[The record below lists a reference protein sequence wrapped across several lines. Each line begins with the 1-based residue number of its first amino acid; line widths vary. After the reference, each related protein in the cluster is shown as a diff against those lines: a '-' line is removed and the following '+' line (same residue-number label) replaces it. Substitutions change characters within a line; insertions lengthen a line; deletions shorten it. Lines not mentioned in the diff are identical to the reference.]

1 MSGAL
6 RRRAGLSPA
15 TVAGAKPFP
24 VFRAGALLGLVL
36 AGLGGGA
43 QGDGFVFAT
52 SAFAQQPKAATTA
65 KPAAAPQS
73 FNMTA
78 IVALIRNSLIAL
90 DHGNKTNNY
99 TVLRDLAAPAFQI
112 NTAARLSDI
121 FAGLR
126 RDGLDMS
133 GVVVVDPTLT
143 RGPKIEKNG
152 LLHVAGAFPSGPQ
165 VLNFDVTYAPVD
177 NQWRLFGI
185 SVGLKPA
192 SPAAGAVAGAAR

>member
-1 MSGAL
+1 MPEAL
-6 RRRAGLSPA
+6 RGCAGRVHA
-15 TVAGAKPFP
+15 TVDDTKPYP
-24 VFRAGALLGLVL
+24 LLRVGVLLTLVL
-36 AGLGGGA
+36 AGLGCGA
-43 QGDGFVFAT
+43 LLFAT
-52 SAFAQQPKAATTA
+52 SASAQAPKPAATA
-65 KPAAAPQS
+65 KPAAGAQS
-73 FNMTA
+73 FNMAA

-143 RGPKIEKNG
+143 LGPKIEKNG
-152 LLHVAGAFPSGPQ
+152 LLHVSGAFPYGPQ
-165 VLNFDVTYAPVD
+165 ILNFDLTYAPVE

-185 SVGLKPA
+185 SVALKPA
-192 SPAAGAVAGAAR
+192 PAPTPTAATAGAPR